1 VSRVDI
7 SWDRQRYSR
16 DAGSLALSETR
27 LHGSF
32 TTADWL
38 TADVRYELTAG
49 VDSWDAP
56 SVAAAATPK
65 PGVRTVSFGGAIE
78 RRLFGDRLALA
89 GLGQAFAALSSEPG
103 FRAGSLTASFRS
115 SPGLRGFVQLVHGGI
130 DSVSGHAPLA
140 LWSGAGE
147 GLARQPLLRAHRLLV
162 DDLIAGPVFGREV
175 RYLSV
180 ESQRWLER
188 PALVRL
194 GVAAFMDMA
203 ASARGF
209 DSARSPMHAD
219 VGVGVRLRVPGSDG
233 MIRADYAH
241 GVRDGHDAFTVG
253 LMTGF

>member
-1 VSRVDI
+1 
-7 SWDRQRYSR
+7 
-16 DAGSLALSETR
+16 
-27 LHGSF
+27 
-32 TTADWL
+32 
-38 TADVRYELTAG
+38 
-49 VDSWDAP
+49 
-56 SVAAAATPK
+56 
-65 PGVRTVSFGGAIE
+65 
-78 RRLFGDRLALA
+78 
-89 GLGQAFAALSSEPG
+89 
-103 FRAGSLTASFRS
+103 
-115 SPGLRGFVQLVHGGI
+115 
-130 DSVSGHAPLA
+130 
-140 LWSGAGE
+140 
-147 GLARQPLLRAHRLLV
+147 
-162 DDLIAGPVFGREV
+162 
-175 RYLSV
+175 V